1 MIEKL
6 ASIYRIECGLSLPG
20 NLETISIP
28 GLAGKQIPAAMH
40 AVQTEEGLVLIDPF
54 NLSCETTRQ
63 LEAIG
68 TPGHVLITNLNH
80 DRDAMDYRRRYGA
93 KIWGHRDLS
102 NYFKF
107 KFDFVFD
114 DGDTV
119 PGDLEAILL
128 PGTFRGET
136 VFLDSREGGSLIA
149 GDAIFNVNLDEFGLA
164 GNAMGAIGWPD
175 GLSTMPR
182 FLMRDE
188 KRAIKSYEQLLERDF
203 TRIFMT
209 HGKPVLDD
217 AKAPLRT
224 ALKEYRSV
232 IPFFMRRAAAR
243 ISSNI
248 WEVMP

>member
-28 GLAGKQIPAAMH
+28 GLAGKQMPAAMH

-119 PGDLEAILL
+119 PGDLEAIHL

-188 KRAIKSYEQLLERDF
+188 KRAIKSYEKLLERDF

>member
-28 GLAGKQIPAAMH
+28 GLAGKQMPAAMH

-119 PGDLEAILL
+119 PGDLEAIHL

>member
-6 ASIYRIECGLSLPG
+6 ASIYRIDCGLSLPG

-28 GLAGKQIPAAMH
+28 GLPDKMPAAMH
-40 AVQTEEGLVLIDPF
+40 AVEAEEGLVLIDPF
-54 NLSCETTRQ
+54 NLSSEKTRQ

-80 DRDAMDYRRRYGA
+80 DRDALDYRRRYGA
-93 KIWGHRDLS
+93 KIWGHRDLA

-119 PGDLEAILL
+119 PGDLKAILL

-149 GDAIFNVNLDEFGLA
+149 GDAIFNVDLEEFGLA
-164 GNAMGAIGWPD
+164 GTAMGAIGWPD

-188 KRAIKSYEQLLERDF
+188 ARAIKSYEQLLEWDF
-203 TRIFMT
+203 ARIFMT
-209 HGKPVLDD
+209 HGKPVLAD
-217 AKAPLRT
+217 AKPPLRT
-224 ALKEYRSV
+224 ALKEYSSV
-232 IPFFMRRAAAR
+232 MPFFMRRAVAR
-243 ISSNI
+243 VSSNL